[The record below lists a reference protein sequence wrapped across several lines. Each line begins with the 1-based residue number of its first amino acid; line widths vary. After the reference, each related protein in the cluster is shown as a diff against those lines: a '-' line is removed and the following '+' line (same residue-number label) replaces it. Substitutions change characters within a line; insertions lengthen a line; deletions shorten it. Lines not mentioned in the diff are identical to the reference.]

1 MSKSTLKLAE
11 EISDEFLGSGV
22 TSGKIW
28 VNYNDLGYDKALES
42 LKKAEGLTKFAYE
55 EERIEEILKR
65 VIEKNRAILIELIK
79 QENQLVKEEKEATL
93 AVQNLK
99 KYREDLLKMAKEE
112 KRMHK
117 EPLQKFLLQV
127 NIIKNLL
134 KKDAQIEQALSVV
147 ASDLA
152 SLISILPKGDE

>member
-42 LKKAEGLTKFAYE
+42 LKKADGLTKFAYE

>member
-65 VIEKNRAILIELIK
+65 VIEK
-79 QENQLVKEEKEATL
+79 KEATL

>member
-99 KYREDLLKMAKEE
+99 KYREDLLKIAKEE

>member
-1 MSKSTLKLAE
+1 
-11 EISDEFLGSGV
+11 
-22 TSGKIW
+22 
-28 VNYNDLGYDKALES
+28 
-42 LKKAEGLTKFAYE
+42 
-55 EERIEEILKR
+55 